1 MLALALYRA
10 LDLALDIELAL
21 DLALDLE
28 LGLDDALDLDLELAL
43 DLILTEICQWIEHK
57 HNVLTAF
64 P

>member
-21 DLALDLE
+21 DLA
-28 LGLDDALDLDLELAL
+28 LDLELAL